1 MPFRKLHAVHVPH
14 RKNTAKMPAVRMPL
28 PSTVILPV
36 SMHIGAP
43 AKITVAPGEH
53 VKIGQVV
60 AESGGFVSAPV
71 HATVSGTVKKIDS
84 FLLSSGVRVPAVI
97 IASDGEG
104 AVHESVVPP
113 EVTDRESFIEA
124 VRRSGLVGLGG
135 AGFPTS
141 VKLAPKDPSLLETVI
156 VNGAECEPYITS
168 DTRTM
173 IDDAAY
179 VAKGL
184 ELVCRYLNPKRAVVA
199 IEKNKPEAI
208 QAMRQALGDKALGDK
223 AEVMVLPSEYP
234 QGGEKVLVYR
244 VTGRVVEE
252 GKLPIDAG
260 AIVINCTTLAV
271 MAKYIETGMP
281 LVEKCITVDG
291 GAVMKP
297 MNVIAPIGT
306 PVKEV
311 FSFCGGFKT
320 EPEKVLYGGPMMGVA
335 VPDTDVPVLK
345 NTNALLALTEK
356 ESRRGKT
363 TMCIRCGSCVSR
375 CPMNLEPPMIAKAY
389 ESGDGAELQKLKV
402 NLCMECGCCQYVC
415 PASRPLVQ
423 QNKLGKRILN
433 DYLKKQKGEGK

>member
-1 MPFRKLHAVHVPH
+1 LPFKKLHAIHVPH

-43 AKITVAPGEH
+43 AKITVSPGEH

-84 FLLSSGVRVPAVI
+84 FLLSSGVRVPAVV
-97 IASDGEG
+97 IASDDEG

-113 EVTDRESFIEA
+113 VVTDRESFIEA
-124 VRRSGLVGLGG
+124 VRASGLVGLGG
-135 AGFPTS
+135 AGFPTA
-141 VKLAPKDPSLLETVI
+141 VKLAPKDLSLLETVI

-173 IDDAAY
+173 IDDADY

-184 ELVCRYLNPKRAVVA
+184 ELVCRYLNPKRAVVG

-208 QAMRQALGDKALGDK
+208 QAMRRALDGK
-223 AEVMVLPSEYP
+223 AEVVALPSEYP

-271 MAKYIETGMP
+271 LAKYMETGMP

-356 ESRRGKT
+356 ESRSGKT

-389 ESGDGAELQKLKV
+389 ESDDGAALQKLKV